1 MNNDILKNR
10 IRRGIVR
17 YYKGTIIYPISH
29 VWMRDVNLKI
39 RNLEKSPVSI
49 SDSPLSLYLYYYI
62 LKKNN
67 IVHFHPIM
75 QLRMYKLLMSN
86 SSSISEIFKL
96 FELDKDD

>member
-1 MNNDILKNR
+1 MNKGILKNC
-10 IRRGIVR
+10 IRRGILR
-17 YYKGTIIYPISH
+17 YYKGNIIQPVSH
-29 VWMRDVNLKI
+29 IWMKGMGLKI
-39 RNLEKSPVSI
+39 RKLEKSPVSI

-67 IVHFHPIM
+67 ITHFHPIM